1 MFSSVGGTRVYAL
14 QLISALMEVRPDWEF
29 FLYTRDESQS
39 RDLAQLWPSGKAHAV
54 AVVGSP
60 NTWRLQARLPAR
72 LSEDGIDVYHS
83 LGYFLPM
90 RWPGKR
96 VVTIH
101 DLNVYLSWRSW
112 MRARKVL
119 QWADMAVQIPIAAR
133 AADRIIAVS
142 QFSKDSIRNV
152 LHIDPARIVMIPN
165 APDPYFDELPS
176 QVELDEAAEVAR
188 GSHFVLFVGILSP
201 QKNLDM
207 LIRAFAASGL
217 HRDDYRLV
225 LAGSDREG
233 EGVNLRRIAHQAGV
247 EDRLVMPGFVSN
259 GILRALYHLALCVV
273 LPSRGEGFG
282 LPLVEAMACGAPVV
296 AANAQAL
303 PEVIDGAGVL
313 VDLED
318 VSGMARQL
326 ERISKDAAFRD
337 ELIRMGRQRRRAFS
351 WRGAAESTAVVYE
364 QVCRPSR

>member
-1 MFSSVGGTRVYAL
+1 
-14 QLISALMEVRPDWEF
+14 MEARPDWEF

-39 RDLAQLWPSGKAHAV
+39 RDLTQRWPSDKAHAV

-72 LSEDGIDVYHS
+72 LREDGIDVYHS
-83 LGYFLPM
+83 LGYFLPL
-90 RWPGKR
+90 RWSGKR

-101 DLNVYLSWRSW
+101 DLNVYLSWRTW
-112 MRARKVL
+112 MRATKVL

-142 QFSKDSIRNV
+142 QYSKDAIRNV
-152 LHIDPARIVMIPN
+152 LHIDPARIVVIPN

-176 QVELDEAAEVAR
+176 QFELYEAAEVAR
-188 GSHFVLFVGILSP
+188 SSRFVLFVGILSP

-233 EGVNLRRIAHQAGV
+233 EGVTLRRIARQAGV

-259 GILRALYHLALCVV
+259 AVLRALYHLALCVV

-282 LPLVEAMACGAPVV
+282 LPLVEAMACGTPVI
-296 AANAQAL
+296 AANIQAL
-303 PEVIDGAGVL
+303 PEVVGDAGVL
-313 VDLED
+313 VDPHGVD
-318 VSGMARQL
+318 GMAKQL

-337 ELIRMGRQRRRAFS
+337 ELIRKGRRWRKTFS
-351 WRGAAESTAVVYE
+351 WRAAAESTAAVYE
-364 QVCRPSR
+364 QVCLHSR